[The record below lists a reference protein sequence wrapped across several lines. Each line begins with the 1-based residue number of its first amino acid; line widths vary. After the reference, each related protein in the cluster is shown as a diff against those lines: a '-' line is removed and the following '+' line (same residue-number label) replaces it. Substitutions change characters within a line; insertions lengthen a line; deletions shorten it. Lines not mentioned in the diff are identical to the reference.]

1 MWTGICFWWF
11 EPCVVPIVVAAVV
24 SFFMALIRCSRCA
37 CTGLVVRKAF
47 WIFIYIRGLLLIVSF
62 LLSFSEEAVVGNSE
76 TVEIL
81 KEYYI
86 PDYILL
92 PDSEIEQQ
100 SEVPEC
106 PLIVFINSKSGG
118 QLGGNLLL
126 TCRRLLNKNQVCFQF
141 WLHNT
146 YIERTW
152 ENLSVDTFALRK
164 F

>member
-1 MWTGICFWWF
+1 M
-11 EPCVVPIVVAAVV
+11 
-24 SFFMALIRCSRCA
+24 
-37 CTGLVVRKAF
+37 
-47 WIFIYIRGLLLIVSF
+47 SF
-62 LLSFSEEAVVGNSE
+62 LLSFSEEAAVGNSE
-76 TVEIL
+76 AVEIL

-126 TCRRLLNKNQVCFQF
+126 TCRRLLNKNQVCFRF
-141 WLHNT
+141 
-146 YIERTW
+146 
-152 ENLSVDTFALRK
+152 
-164 F
+164 